1 MSARVEISDS
11 AQYGATWTSKDA
23 ELADRFEDFLTERCF
38 VLFKTRFERD
48 VALHVNMDKTLGLK
62 RETFT
67 AQAARIDRC

>member
-1 MSARVEISDS
+1 MTDKRHSGCTTSPDRADVLSQRIDIDDPMYEDVVGVVEEI
-11 AQYGATWTSKDA
+11 
-23 ELADRFEDFLTERCF
+23 
-38 VLFKTRFERD
+38 